1 MTRALGPF
9 NFNTNH
15 EFGLLVDGFEYD
27 PFLLNPY
34 NARYY
39 PAIYE
44 SLGLRP
50 AKDWYAYHVD
60 GDMPGLRTMQRVSRR
75 LLDRNPEIRVRSLDL
90 ARFDEE
96 VDRLHAIYDDAWE
109 RNWAHVRV
117 TEPEFRF
124 MAEGLRQILDPDLC
138 FVVEVGDRVA
148 GLSITLPDVN
158 QAVKR
163 MKGRV
168 LPLGWLHFLRRRRY
182 IDRVRVF
189 MLGIAQEF
197 QHLPLGALLYSRSFE
212 VATEKGLARGE
223 ASLILEDN
231 TRMRGALEK
240 MGATI
245 EKTYRNYEIDLS

>member
-1 MTRALGPF
+1 
-9 NFNTNH
+9 
-15 EFGLLVDGFEYD
+15 
-27 PFLLNPY
+27 
-34 NARYY
+34 
-39 PAIYE
+39 
-44 SLGLRP
+44 
-50 AKDWYAYHVD
+50 
-60 GDMPGLRTMQRVSRR
+60 
-75 LLDRNPEIRVRSLDL
+75 
-90 ARFDEE
+90 
-96 VDRLHAIYDDAWE
+96 
-109 RNWAHVRV
+109 
-117 TEPEFRF
+117 

-163 MKGRV
+163 MKGRL

-197 QHLPLGALLYSRSFE
+197 QHLPLGALLYARSFE